1 MLKSSHI
8 HGPTHPHTK
17 YIAWPHATKTEYI
30 ACPHATQRQNPR
42 VNQAIKN
49 LFIPAHE
56 MDRTNEFF
64 LN

>member
-1 MLKSSHI
+1 MLQSGRI
-8 HGPTHPHTK
+8 RGPTYPHTQ
-17 YIAWPHATKTEYI
+17 YVACPHATETEYI
-30 ACPHATQRQNPR
+30 ACPHATQRQKPC

-49 LFIPAHE
+49 MFISAHE